1 MSETPQI
8 KVAESEPS
16 DDDPWQGET
25 LGRKIC
31 ADKLTAVIQGQ
42 IAPMTISVNG
52 EWGSG
57 KTFMLKRW
65 QKQLKKDG
73 YTAIYFNAWEDDFLA
88 DPLVAILGQLQSV
101 LISKLG
107 EQVKKELSVG
117 YKLVRNGVLRFVTAG
132 CVDPADLEPERNLLD
147 DYADGIASRAELK
160 ESLEKLIAK
169 LPQDKMPLVFIV
181 DELDRCRPTFAIE
194 VLERIKHLFNI
205 DHMVF
210 VLGIDRENL
219 GKSIKSVYGDI
230 DVENYLH
237 RFIDFDFL
245 LPPADHKI
253 FTGAM
258 WVRYHIPDI
267 LTGLANTSA
276 TSGVIITQSNEF
288 KEVVVFLFT
297 LHQFTLR
304 EIEQS
309 IKLFS
314 LLLKTVPANHNI
326 FPLLIPILMVLKLK
340 NPALYSQYVN
350 SVCSVSAVMEYL
362 CPSRLASSED
372 FKTLIPAV
380 VLSTVSKHD
389 PWWDC
394 IEKIQ
399 TLHSNEDVDIGELKS
414 IEFFKAFSGS
424 DIADFTRRTKA
435 LSTAYNSSAVRW
447 VHELL
452 NLFSFKPSL

>member
-1 MSETPQI
+1 MLNKGVERITGVD
-8 KVAESEPS
+8 VAGIIEEDIQTAKESVF
-16 DDDPWQGET
+16 DDYVSMTESRET
-25 LGRKIC
+25 LREALQNLANENFEEKKI
-31 ADKLTAVIQGQ
+31 
-42 IAPMTISVNG
+42 
-52 EWGSG
+52 
-57 KTFMLKRW
+57 
-65 QKQLKKDG
+65 
-73 YTAIYFNAWEDDFLA
+73 
-88 DPLVAILGQLQSV
+88 
-101 LISKLG
+101 
-107 EQVKKELSVG
+107 
-117 YKLVRNGVLRFVTAG
+117 
-132 CVDPADLEPERNLLD
+132 
-147 DYADGIASRAELK
+147 
-160 ESLEKLIAK
+160 
-169 LPQDKMPLVFIV
+169 PLVFIV

-205 DHMVF
+205 NHMVF
-210 VLGIDRENL
+210 VLGIDRRSL
-219 GKSIKSVYGDI
+219 GKSIQSVYGDI
-230 DVENYLH
+230 DAENYLH

-245 LPPADHKI
+245 LPPADHKF

-258 WVRYHIPDI
+258 WDRYHIPDI
-267 LTGLANTSA
+267 LTGLANTST
-276 TSGVIITQSNEF
+276 TSGAIISQSNEF

-314 LLLKTVPANHNI
+314 LLLKTVPPNHNI

-350 SVCSVSAVMEYL
+350 SACSVSAVMEYL
-362 CPSRLASSED
+362 CPSRITSSED

-380 VLSTVSKHD
+380 VLSTVSQHD
-389 PWWDC
+389 PWR
-394 IEKIQ
+394 KIVQ
-399 TLHSNEDVDIGELKS
+399 EIQARHNNEEVDIGELKS

-424 DIADFTRRTKA
+424 DIADFARRTKA